1 MANSKPL
8 LKIDRTRYEMDS
20 KAEINKIDA
29 FFNASH
35 NYITRKNTYTFSFD
49 MTPVLYI
56 EQCAS

>member
-49 MTPVLYI
+49 MTAAL
-56 EQCAS
+56 